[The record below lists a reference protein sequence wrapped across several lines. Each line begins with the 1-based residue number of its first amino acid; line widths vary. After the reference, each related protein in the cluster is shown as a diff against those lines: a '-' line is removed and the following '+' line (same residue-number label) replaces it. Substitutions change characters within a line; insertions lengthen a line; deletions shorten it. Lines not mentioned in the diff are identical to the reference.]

1 VFFAPLEFVR
11 QYIVNGWDTHTKVW
25 RNIYIN
31 ISAKGKYL
39 LKIRPIKQA
48 MRKVQA

>member
-1 VFFAPLEFVR
+1 M
-11 QYIVNGWDTHTKVW
+11 W
-25 RNIYIN
+25 RNICKN

-39 LKIRPIKQA
+39 LKVRPIKQA